1 MWCVADGQARLLE
14 TLQHLLEI
22 PAADLKTTLIHA
34 TDRLAEAFRA
44 DKVDVF
50 LYEPQRDALVAV
62 GSSNQ
67 PLSALQRKHGLDV
80 LPLANGGRVV
90 FVYQTGKTYVTGR
103 LDEDAEELRGIK
115 ETLRIKSKLGVPLN
129 VGGKRRGMIMIASLE
144 HDHFTPE
151 DVRFAEIVARWVGS
165 VIDRASLVEEIAR
178 NSVAQG
184 RRAAAEEL
192 ITVFAHDMRNHIAP
206 IATRLQFLQR
216 QAERDKREFAVRE
229 LELALRAVGRLGS
242 MVSDILD
249 VARLD
254 HGVFQGEVQPV
265 DVVAML
271 QDIAQTLSTPERPVV
286 VRVQADE
293 EVVAAADPER
303 ARQCV
308 ENLLSNALKHS
319 PEHAPVTVVITRQ
332 AQDPREVARV
342 DVIDEGPGVPP
353 EVLPRMFERFVTG
366 SQKSGGVGLGLYL
379 AKRVAQMHGGDVT
392 AESAP
397 GKGARF
403 TLTLPIY
410 DNKAL

>member
-1 MWCVADGQARLLE
+1 M
-14 TLQHLLEI
+14 
-22 PAADLKTTLIHA
+22 
-34 TDRLAEAFRA
+34 
-44 DKVDVF
+44 
-50 LYEPQRDALVAV
+50 
-62 GSSNQ
+62 
-67 PLSALQRKHGLDV
+67 
-80 LPLANGGRVV
+80 
-90 FVYQTGKTYVTGR
+90 
-103 LDEDAEELRGIK
+103 
-115 ETLRIKSKLGVPLN
+115 
-129 VGGKRRGMIMIASLE
+129 
-144 HDHFTPE
+144 
-151 DVRFAEIVARWVGS
+151 
-165 VIDRASLVEEIAR
+165 IDRASLVEEIAR